1 MLERRVALV
10 SGANR
15 GIGLEVVR
23 QLGKLGMIAVL
34 GSRDPDKGAT
44 AAGRLASTGVE
55 APVVA
60 LDVTDAGSIASAVAD
75 VVERFGRID
84 VLVNNAGIALDG
96 SRSPVSSVLEV
107 SPEVV
112 ARTLDANTLGPLRLI
127 QAVVPAMQARGYGR
141 IVNVSSGLGQI
152 SAHGR
157 QLAGLS
163 HVEGG
168 AQCADPH
175 RRSRGRLRQHQG
187 QRGEP
192 RLGTHRH
199 GWPRRAALG
208 GPGRRHH
215 RLAGDAARRRPLR
228 PLLRGPQAD
237 RLVAQSPV
245 ACGDLPQLAA
255 GDGLG

>member
-10 SGANR
+10 SGGNR

-44 AAGRLASTGVE
+44 AAGRLASAGVE

-60 LDVTDAGSIASAVAD
+60 LDVTDAGSIAAAVAD

-107 SPEVV
+107 SPEIV

-152 SAHGR
+152 SGM
-157 QLAGLS
+157 
-163 HVEGG
+163 GG
-168 AQCADPH
+168 
-175 RRSRGRLRQHQG
+175 S
-187 QRGEP
+187 
-192 RLGTHRH
+192 
-199 GWPRRAALG
+199 WPGYRMSKAALNALTRIVAAEVGSANIKVNAVSPGWVRTDMG
-208 GPGRRHH
+208 GQEAPHS
-215 RLAGDAARRRPLR
+215 
-228 PLLRGPQAD
+228 
-237 RLVAQSPV
+237 VAQGADTIV
-245 ACGDLPQLAA
+245 WLATLPD
-255 GDGLG
+255 DGPSGLFFEDRKPIAW

>member
-127 QAVVPAMQARGYGR
+127 QAVVPAMRARGYGR

-152 SAHGR
+152 SAMGGSWPGYR
-157 QLAGLS
+157 MSKAALNALTRIVAAEVGSANIKVNAVSPGWVRTDMGGQDAPRSVAQGADTIVWLATLPDDGPAGLFF
-163 HVEGG
+163 E
-168 AQCADPH
+168 
-175 RRSRGRLRQHQG
+175 
-187 QRGEP
+187 
-192 RLGTHRH
+192 
-199 GWPRRAALG
+199 
-208 GPGRRHH
+208 
-215 RLAGDAARRRPLR
+215 
-228 PLLRGPQAD
+228 D
-237 RLVAQSPV
+237 RKPIAW
-245 ACGDLPQLAA
+245 
-255 GDGLG
+255 

>member
-10 SGANR
+10 SGGNR

-44 AAGRLASTGVE
+44 AAGRLASVGVE

-152 SAHGR
+152 SAM
-157 QLAGLS
+157 
-163 HVEGG
+163 GG
-168 AQCADPH
+168 
-175 RRSRGRLRQHQG
+175 S
-187 QRGEP
+187 
-192 RLGTHRH
+192 
-199 GWPRRAALG
+199 WPGYRMSKAALNALTRIVAAEVDSANIKVNAVSPGWVRTDMG
-208 GPGRRHH
+208 GQEAPRS
-215 RLAGDAARRRPLR
+215 
-228 PLLRGPQAD
+228 
-237 RLVAQSPV
+237 VAQGADTIV
-245 ACGDLPQLAA
+245 WLATLPD
-255 GDGLG
+255 DGPSGLFFEDRKPIAW

>member
-10 SGANR
+10 SGGNR

-44 AAGRLASTGVE
+44 AAGRLASAGVE

-60 LDVTDAGSIASAVAD
+60 LDVTDAGSIAAAVAD

-107 SPEVV
+107 SPEIV

-152 SAHGR
+152 SGM
-157 QLAGLS
+157 
-163 HVEGG
+163 GG
-168 AQCADPH
+168 
-175 RRSRGRLRQHQG
+175 S
-187 QRGEP
+187 
-192 RLGTHRH
+192 
-199 GWPRRAALG
+199 WPGYRMSKAALNALTRIFAAEVGSANIKVNAVSPGWVRTDMG
-208 GPGRRHH
+208 GQEAPRS
-215 RLAGDAARRRPLR
+215 
-228 PLLRGPQAD
+228 
-237 RLVAQSPV
+237 VAQGADTIV
-245 ACGDLPQLAA
+245 WLATLPD
-255 GDGLG
+255 DGPSGLFFEDRKPIAW

>member
-10 SGANR
+10 SGGNR

-44 AAGRLASTGVE
+44 AAGRLASAGVE

-60 LDVTDAGSIASAVAD
+60 LDVTDAGSIAAAVAD

-96 SRSPVSSVLEV
+96 SRSPVSSVLEL
-107 SPEVV
+107 SPEIV

-152 SAHGR
+152 SGM
-157 QLAGLS
+157 
-163 HVEGG
+163 GG
-168 AQCADPH
+168 
-175 RRSRGRLRQHQG
+175 S
-187 QRGEP
+187 
-192 RLGTHRH
+192 
-199 GWPRRAALG
+199 WPGYRMSKAALNALTRIVAAEVGSANIKVNAVSPGWVRTDMG
-208 GPGRRHH
+208 GQEAPRS
-215 RLAGDAARRRPLR
+215 
-228 PLLRGPQAD
+228 
-237 RLVAQSPV
+237 VAQGADTIV
-245 ACGDLPQLAA
+245 WLATLPD
-255 GDGLG
+255 DGPSGLFFEDRKPIAW

>member
-44 AAGRLASTGVE
+44 AAGRLASAGVE

-107 SPEVV
+107 SPQIV

-127 QAVVPAMQARGYGR
+127 QAVVPAMRARGYGR

-152 SAHGR
+152 SGM
-157 QLAGLS
+157 
-163 HVEGG
+163 GG
-168 AQCADPH
+168 
-175 RRSRGRLRQHQG
+175 S
-187 QRGEP
+187 
-192 RLGTHRH
+192 
-199 GWPRRAALG
+199 WPGYRMSKAALNALTRIVAAEVGSANIKVNAVSPGWVRTDMG
-208 GPGRRHH
+208 GQEAPRS
-215 RLAGDAARRRPLR
+215 
-228 PLLRGPQAD
+228 
-237 RLVAQSPV
+237 VAQGADTIV
-245 ACGDLPQLAA
+245 WLATLPD
-255 GDGLG
+255 DGPSGLFFEDRKPIAW

>member
-23 QLGKLGMIAVL
+23 QLSKLGMIAVL
-34 GSRDPDKGAT
+34 GSRDPNKGAT
-44 AAGRLASTGVE
+44 AAGRLASAGVE

-60 LDVTDAGSIASAVAD
+60 LDVTDAGSIAAAVAD

-127 QAVVPAMQARGYGR
+127 QAVVPAMRARGYGR

-152 SAHGR
+152 SAM
-157 QLAGLS
+157 
-163 HVEGG
+163 GG
-168 AQCADPH
+168 
-175 RRSRGRLRQHQG
+175 S
-187 QRGEP
+187 
-192 RLGTHRH
+192 
-199 GWPRRAALG
+199 WPGYRMSKAALNALTRIVAAEVGSANIKVNAMSPGWVRTDMG
-208 GPGRRHH
+208 GK
-215 RLAGDAARRRPLR
+215 DAPRS
-228 PLLRGPQAD
+228 
-237 RLVAQSPV
+237 VAQGADTIV
-245 ACGDLPQLAA
+245 WLATLPD
-255 GDGLG
+255 DGPSGLFFEDREPIAW